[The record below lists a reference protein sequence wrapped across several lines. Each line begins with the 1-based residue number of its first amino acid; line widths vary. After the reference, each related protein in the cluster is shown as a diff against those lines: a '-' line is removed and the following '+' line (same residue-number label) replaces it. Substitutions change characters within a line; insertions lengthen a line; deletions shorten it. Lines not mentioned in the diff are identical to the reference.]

1 MSKNQMTF
9 SLGGRLRMAMLG
21 LADRIETFWGVA
33 SKYEAPKRL
42 SHQYGVTSDVDV
54 SLHFF
59 RIMLDHAGLTRTSSI
74 LEIGCGAGR
83 NAGPLKYYLTGTGG
97 YEGFDIMPEGI
108 EHCARSVTPHFPN
121 FRFQRVD
128 LFNSYYNPAGKIPS
142 SEFIFPYPD
151 GAFDL
156 VLATSVMT
164 HMRPEEARHYVA
176 ESARVLKPGGVAMH
190 TFFVLDAQGEEAVRK
205 DVALHPFHYEVD
217 GFRTSDPNYPEAAV
231 AMPEAVVRSMYGDAG
246 LEIEILPAEW
256 SRGEQAV
263 SFQNVVIGR
272 KAGGRA

>member
-9 SLGGRLRMAMLG
+9 SLGGRLRKSMLG
-21 LADRIETFWGVA
+21 LADWIENFWGVA

-54 SLHFF
+54 AMHFF
-59 RIMLDHAGLTRTSSI
+59 RIMLDHAGLSRTSSI

-83 NAGPLKYYLTGTGG
+83 NAGPLKYYLTEPGR

-108 EHCARSVTPHFPN
+108 EHCTRQVTPHFPS

-128 LFNSYYNPAGKIPS
+128 LFNSYYNPSGKVAS
-142 SEFIFPYPD
+142 SDFRFPYPD
-151 GAFDL
+151 GEFDL

-205 DVALHPFHYEVD
+205 DTALHPFRFEVD
-217 GFRTSDPNYPEAAV
+217 GFRTSDPKYPEAAV
-231 AMPEAVVRSMYGDAG
+231 AMPEATVRSMYEDAG
-246 LEIEILPAEW
+246 FEIEILPAEW
-256 SRGEQAV
+256 SQGDRPV

-272 KAGGRA
+272 KTGGRA